1 MIRTWTKFKLIE
13 FHTVFMQMYD
23 VLDDWIVIAVEKEN
37 EQAQEIIRNL
47 KEHIISKS
55 PYLDHFR
62 FKVDTL
68 ELINEVNTIEFYS
81 QIEVPHRP
89 SLDMLQSRFSVENLR
104 NIYNEFRFYS
114 YEEYLDSQT
123 LIHLIVLNFKRGRI
137 PTSWRYEDFG
147 SFMNWTKKFKTKP
160 LGVDSSPLYQRAE
173 TRGSQREFV
182 NWKKIFTYFVLLEA
196 GIPDRE

>member
-1 MIRTWTKFKLIE
+1 
-13 FHTVFMQMYD
+13 MYD

-81 QIEVPHRP
+81 
-89 SLDMLQSRFSVENLR
+89 
-104 NIYNEFRFYS
+104 
-114 YEEYLDSQT
+114 
-123 LIHLIVLNFKRGRI
+123 
-137 PTSWRYEDFG
+137 
-147 SFMNWTKKFKTKP
+147 
-160 LGVDSSPLYQRAE
+160 
-173 TRGSQREFV
+173 
-182 NWKKIFTYFVLLEA
+182 
-196 GIPDRE
+196 